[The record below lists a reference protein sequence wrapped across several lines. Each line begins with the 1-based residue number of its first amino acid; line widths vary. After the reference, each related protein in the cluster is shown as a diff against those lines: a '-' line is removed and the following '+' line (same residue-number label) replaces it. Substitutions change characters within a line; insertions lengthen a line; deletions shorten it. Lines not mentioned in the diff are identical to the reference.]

1 MASKRLRS
9 LINGHW
15 LYSELAKHQTAFG
28 KAVLLNVL
36 INLFQIVTSLFVM
49 VVYNK
54 VLPNNAVSSL
64 YTLVIGISIV
74 VVFDTI
80 FKLIKSRII
89 SMATDNVEE
98 KLHTNYFKKFCLGI
112 CNQSPNY
119 QVLHQHLSE
128 ILRLYQSFLQ
138 LAP

>member
-9 LINGHW
+9 LIDGHW

-80 FKLIKSRII
+80 FKLMKPELYPWPRT
-89 SMATDNVEE
+89 MWK
-98 KLHTNYFKKFCLGI
+98 KLRTNYFKNSVLGFAI
-112 CNQSPNY
+112 KAQISGAAST
-119 QVLHQHLSE
+119 LIRDIETISE
-128 ILRLYQSFLQ
+128 LQ
-138 LAP
+138 LAL